1 METTLEQKKRKVIEK
16 ISLSTNES
24 MIDSMIDLLYSE
36 NLLQPMTLEE
46 YNAKLQESEDDFANG
61 RMISHKDLKKE
72 IQTWRK

>member
-24 MIDSMIDLLYSE
+24 MIDSMIDLLSNE

-46 YNAKLQESEDDFANG
+46 YNAKLQESEYDFANG
-61 RMISHKDLKKE
+61 RMISHEDLKKE

>member
-24 MIDSMIDLLYSE
+24 MIDSMIDLLSNE

-61 RMISHKDLKKE
+61 RMISHEDLKKE

>member
-24 MIDSMIDLLYSE
+24 MIDSMIDFLYSE

-46 YNAKLQESEDDFANG
+46 YNAKLQESEEDIAAG
-61 RMISHKDLKKE
+61 RLTSHEDLKKE
-72 IQTWRK
+72 ILTWRK